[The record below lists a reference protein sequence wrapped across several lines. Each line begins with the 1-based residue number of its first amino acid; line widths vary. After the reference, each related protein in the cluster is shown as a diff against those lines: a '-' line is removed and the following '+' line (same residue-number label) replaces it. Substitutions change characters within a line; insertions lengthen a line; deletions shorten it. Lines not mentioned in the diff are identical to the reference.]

1 MNILQNEKNNFFLER
16 QMENYYKIESK
27 NEDCK
32 DIEIPLRLIDLD
44 FRDYEETEFE
54 RIEDK

>member
-16 QMENYYKIESK
+16 QKDNYYKIESK
-27 NEDCK
+27 NDDWK
-32 DIEIPLRLIDLD
+32 DNEIPLRLIDLD

>member
-1 MNILQNEKNNFFLER
+1 
-16 QMENYYKIESK
+16 MEPQKDNYNKIEAK
-27 NEDCK
+27 NDDWK
-32 DIEIPLRLIDLD
+32 DVEIPLWLIDLD